1 MNGAPLAEDTS
12 GLILAVD
19 DNANDLALVERA
31 LTKHGYHV
39 RTVSSCEEALRILQ
53 VTIPKIL
60 IFDVDMPGM
69 TGYELS
75 VTLKKNNRL
84 KNIPVVFL
92 SGDESRSNFKAW
104 REAGGVFYVPK
115 SSDLKNLLS
124 VVRVLSAPR
133 VGTPTHEKHE
143 KDVTGSVVSADAGS
157 RFADRRGAMRY
168 DFAAP
173 AEVFEPISGARVTGR
188 TSDISNSG
196 CYLEVAETLPPKSAV
211 RLRIA
216 SQGTTFESWAS
227 VVHAEPG
234 CGMGLVFLTIP
245 AKQHGVLSEWIR
257 KLSQPAPTDKHKSR
271 SQNHPTNT

>member
-1 MNGAPLAEDTS
+1 MSRVPQALDTR
-12 GLILAVD
+12 GFILAVD
-19 DNANDLALVERA
+19 DNANDLALVERT
-31 LTKHGYHV
+31 LTKNGYNV
-39 RTVSSCEEALRILQ
+39 RTVGSCEEALRLLQ

-75 VTLKKNNRL
+75 LTLKKNNRL
-84 KNIPVVFL
+84 KEVPVVFL

-133 VGTPTHEKHE
+133 VGTPSHE
-143 KDVTGSVVSADAGS
+143 KDAAGSATSVDAGS

-173 AEVFEPISGARVTGR
+173 AEVFEPISGARLAGR

-196 CYLEVAETLPPKSAV
+196 CYLEVADTLPPKSAV
-211 RLRIA
+211 QLRIA

-234 CGMGLVFLTIP
+234 RGMGLIFLTIP
-245 AKQHGVLSEWIR
+245 AKHHDVLSEWIR
-257 KLSQPAPTDKHKSR
+257 KLSLPTTDQHKS
-271 SQNHPTNT
+271 SSHNHPPNA